1 MSAASAAD
9 ARIVV
14 LTQEHRGQ
22 GVSTAM
28 FYLAQA
34 LARQGVRVLVAD
46 LSLRRSP
53 LVALFQHA
61 PLKNTALWAPGAI
74 APEQLGGVLEQ
85 AKAQVAGK
93 VDCMLVDVDA
103 LPLVRAHEAGM
114 PMDFLVLAAGNT
126 AEGRQVASRLA
137 ERVFSE
143 EPVLRQAGV
152 LFMRVPAQDE
162 SELEPQLEKGLAV
175 LGSLPADYL
184 LATREEYV
192 LKGAAPPQ
200 PHEAYLAAILRTAV
214 TLIRLVPLKRGVSKV
229 FSDS

>member
-9 ARIVV
+9 VRIVV

-22 GVSTAM
+22 GVSTAI

-53 LVALFQHA
+53 LGTLFQRF
-61 PLKNTALWAPGAI
+61 PLKNTALWAPGPVT
-74 APEQLGGVLEQ
+74 PEQLGRVLER
-85 AKAQVAGK
+85 AREQVAGK
-93 VDCMLVDVDA
+93 VDCLLVDVDA
-103 LPLVRAHEAGM
+103 LPLVHAHEAGM
-114 PMDFLVLAAGNT
+114 SMDYLVIAAGNT
-126 AEGRQVASRLA
+126 ADGRQEAVRLA
-137 ERVFSE
+137 ERVYSSE
-143 EPVLRQAGV
+143 ALLRQAGT

-162 SELEPQLEKGLAV
+162 SQLEAQLEKGLAV

-184 LATREEYV
+184 LATREDFL

-200 PHEAYLAAILRTAV
+200 PHEEYLSAITRTAV
-214 TLIRLVPLKRGVSKV
+214 TLIRLVPLKRGSA
-229 FSDS
+229 SR